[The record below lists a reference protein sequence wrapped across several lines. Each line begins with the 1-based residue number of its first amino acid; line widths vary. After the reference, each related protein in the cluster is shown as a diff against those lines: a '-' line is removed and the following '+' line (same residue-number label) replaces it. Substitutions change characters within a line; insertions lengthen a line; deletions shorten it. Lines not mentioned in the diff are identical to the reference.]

1 MDTDVFQLIVTAM
14 MFGISAFSALSLWLR
29 FRTQAHGWPIALF
42 FLLLALTLLPLLLS
56 SLVPAPASQRFEF
69 SVEFLEVPLTLLLA
83 PLFWLYVRAL
93 TQEDPPPFNAW
104 LLLHLIPMG
113 LVLPIYGIFLWLPVS
128 EMQAISQGLNPETSA
143 GLFVFSG
150 FMFANVMYY
159 LQIGAYLAP
168 SLIILHRFRD
178 RLKDLFA
185 STEDREMRWLWGLT
199 LTASLFWF
207 SGILRGLLILSGVSW
222 FEETAASVY
231 ATAVFTVPFIWVLA
245 TWSLRQQPGLKRHLS
260 PETSQIE
267 QSIKAQEKYA
277 KSALEE
283 TQANRIREKIEKAM
297 SQDLLYRNPNLS
309 LWDLAQHI
317 GVTSN
322 YVSQTLNDTIG
333 TRFFDYINIWRI
345 RAAIAQMR
353 TSDATILVIAYDVG
367 FNSRSAFYRAFKR
380 EMKETPTEFRRRLKQ
395 VRLSPI

>member
-1 MDTDVFQLIVTAM
+1 METDVFQLIVTAM
-14 MFGISAFSALSLWLR
+14 VFGISAFCALSLWLR

-42 FLLLALTLLPLLLS
+42 FLVLALTLLPLLMS
-56 SLVPAPASQRFEF
+56 SLVSDTTNQRFEF

-83 PLFWLYVRAL
+83 PLFWLYVWAL
-93 TQEDPPPFNAW
+93 SQEDHPPFTPW
-104 LLLHLIPMG
+104 LLLHLIPLG
-113 LVLPIYGIFLWLPVS
+113 LVLPIYGLFLWLPVD

-150 FMFANVMYY
+150 FMFANVIFY
-159 LQIGAYLAP
+159 LQIGAYLVP
-168 SLIILHRFRD
+168 SLIALHRFRN

-199 LTASLFWF
+199 MTASLFWL
-207 SGILRGLLILSGVSW
+207 SGVLRVLLVLSGVSW
-222 FEETAASVY
+222 FEETTASLYVSAA
-231 ATAVFTVPFIWVLA
+231 FTVPFIWVLA

-260 PETSQIE
+260 PEVPQIVHNVE
-267 QSIKAQEKYA
+267 TQGKYA

-283 TQANRIREKIEKAM
+283 TQAHRIREKIEKAM

-333 TRFFDYINIWRI
+333 ARFFDYINSWRI
-345 RAAIAQMR
+345 RAAVEQMR
-353 TSDATILVIAYDVG
+353 TSDATILIITYDAG

-380 EMKETPTEFRRRLKQ
+380 EMKETPTEFRRRLGQ
-395 VRLSPI
+395 